1 MTEGRRTL
9 RFQTADEIMPDVE
22 RLLAGHRTVGDW
34 SLGQICNHLATTMRR
49 VIDMPASTPQDPSQW
64 VSEERKQEIFASG
77 MLPEG
82 IPAPPQVLPT
92 ETTDDRTEAEN
103 LRQAHRLFPDFSGA
117 GGPSPGF
124 RASLTRGV
132 GAAPAHPLRPS
143 PQLRGSELIR
153 GETANTPR
161 SAIPASGGR
170 EPPV

>member
-22 RLLAGHRTVGDW
+22 RLLAGHRTVGHW
-34 SLGQICNHLATTMRR
+34 SLGQICNHLANTMRR

-92 ETTDDRTEAEN
+92 ETTDDRAEAEN
-103 LRQAHRLFPDFSGA
+103 LRQAIAYFQA
-117 GGPSPGF
+117 SPGPVVPH
-124 RASLTRGV
+124 RILGPLSREEWERLQLIHC
-132 GAAPAHPLRPS
+132 AHHLSFVVPNS
-143 PQLRGSELIR
+143 
-153 GETANTPR
+153 
-161 SAIPASGGR
+161 
-170 EPPV
+170 

>member
-22 RLLAGHRTVGDW
+22 RLLAGYRTVGHW
-34 SLGQICNHLATTMRR
+34 SLGQICNHLANTMRR

-92 ETTDDRTEAEN
+92 ETTDDRAEAEN
-103 LRQAHRLFPDFSGA
+103 LRQAIAYFQA
-117 GGPSPGF
+117 SPGPVVPH
-124 RASLTRGV
+124 RILGPLSREEWERLQLIHC
-132 GAAPAHPLRPS
+132 AHHLSFVVPNS
-143 PQLRGSELIR
+143 
-153 GETANTPR
+153 
-161 SAIPASGGR
+161 
-170 EPPV
+170 